1 MATWSESEEEFSE
14 EEKEKEVPNMY
25 FMPIDEL
32 DEVNFNISD
41 EDIHEAFQALYEDLK
56 KLGLKNVSLKKKV
69 QQFEKELGEVK
80 EKFSN
85 VEDSKTCLEKENE
98 ILRKKN
104 E

>member
-1 MATWSESEEEFSE
+1 MMKTWSESEDESFE

-41 EDIHEAFQALYEDLK
+41 EDIHDAFQALYEDLK

-69 QQFEKELGEVK
+69 QQLEKELREVK
-80 EKFSN
+80 
-85 VEDSKTCLEKENE
+85 
-98 ILRKKN
+98 KKN
-104 E
+104 FKS